1 MNKQVI
7 DFLKNKGLKIEQP
20 ANIDAE
26 LRLWR
31 EWYVG
36 NVPGFHKYKVYQ
48 GKKTVQQTRKS
59 LGMGETVCQDWADL
73 TITEKVAIS
82 CSDKRCEEKLDQ
94 ILKVANFFTA
104 GNQLLERS
112 FALGGGFFI
121 EYFDG
126 EKVNIKYV
134 TQDRMIPITFK
145 SGALIEA
152 AFTSEQIIGGQPYE
166 YIEVHTLDNNNEYV
180 IDNYLLANK
189 NKKLVEV
196 SKDFYQKHKL
206 LEKFE
211 THSKTPKFQ
220 MVKPNKARKND
231 PNNPYGVSVFSGA
244 IDVLKSI
251 DNEYDSLD
259 NEFTLGRKRVFV
271 SDGVARFN
279 VDPNTGETLP
289 VFDPNDT
296 AFYRLPDDNSGN
308 ELPIIESNM
317 QLRVTEH
324 EAALQTQLNLLGQK
338 CGFGENHYKWN
349 QGNVTTATQIISEN
363 SKEFRTLRKHEIL
376 LNAAIVTMSRALL
389 EMQEQFIGDIT
400 VPDDLAITVDF
411 DDSIIEDTTEKRQM
425 ALTDY
430 NAELI
435 SAQEYYRRVYGFDDK
450 KAEQYAKQM
459 QDERNAELAWR
470 NIEEEP
476 PQE

>member
-1 MNKQVI
+1 MNKQII

-48 GKKTVQQTRKS
+48 GKKTVQQARKT
-59 LGMGETVCQDWADL
+59 LGMAETVCQDWADL

-82 CSDKRCEEKLDQ
+82 CSDKKCEEKLDK

-180 IDNYLLANK
+180 IDNYLLSNK

-196 SKDFYQKHKL
+196 SKDFYKRHKL

-220 MVKPNKARKND
+220 MIKPNKARKND

-279 VDPNTGETLP
+279 VDLNTGETLP

-308 ELPIIESNM
+308 DLPIIESNM

-324 EAALQTQLNLLGQK
+324 EEALQTQLNLLGQK

-400 VPDDLAITVDF
+400 IPDDLAITVDF
-411 DDSIIEDTTEKRQM
+411 DDSIIEDTAEKRQM

-435 SAQEYYRRVYGFDDK
+435 SAQEYYRRIYGFDDK
-450 KAEQYAKQM
+450 KAEQYARQM
-459 QDERNAELAWR
+459 QDERNEELAWR